1 MDLVELSVDGD
12 SNNKKW
18 LIYDASFD
26 YEIGSFDGLHLSTD
40 GINHLGDLGNA
51 YYAAQTFN
59 NSPDGRTIIMG
70 WLRTSDNNIYVENK
84 MPFNQQMSFPAK
96 MELRTT
102 PDGIRLFRWPI
113 QEIKNLYSKSI
124 AHQNIELNALNQK
137 LEYENFDVV
146 DLYASFDRK
155 KNEAFEIDIR
165 GQVISYKEGD
175 FYFNDV
181 LLPTLD
187 QDKVNIRV
195 LLDRT
200 TVEIFTDDGFS
211 VFSTYAVSDWK
222 NNQISVRSEKTLLF
236 ETFEVNKIK
245 SIWPQAT
252 D

>member
-1 MDLVELSVDGD
+1 
-12 SNNKKW
+12 
-18 LIYDASFD
+18 
-26 YEIGSFDGLHLSTD
+26 
-40 GINHLGDLGNA
+40 
-51 YYAAQTFN
+51 
-59 NSPDGRTIIMG
+59 
-70 WLRTSDNNIYVENK
+70 
-84 MPFNQQMSFPAK
+84 

-102 PDGIRLFRWPI
+102 PDGIGLFRWPI

-124 AHQNIELNALNQK
+124 SHQNIELNALNQK

-252 D
+252 Y